1 MASWALNSNQ
11 AESLS
16 PSMKKEF
23 ELSIN
28 KSPAQTPPTFENLK
42 ALLITAKIYPSKPQ

>member
-16 PSMKKEF
+16 PSMKKES

-28 KSPAQTPPTFENLK
+28 KSPTKTPPTFESLK
-42 ALLITAKIYPSKPQ
+42 ALFIFEKIYPKIAR